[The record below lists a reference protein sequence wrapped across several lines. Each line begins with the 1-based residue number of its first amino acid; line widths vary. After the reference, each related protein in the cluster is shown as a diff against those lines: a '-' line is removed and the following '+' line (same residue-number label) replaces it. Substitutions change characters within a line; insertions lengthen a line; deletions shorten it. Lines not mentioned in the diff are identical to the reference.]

1 MPLCIFLSSKHI
13 LLLLRYLFCQ
23 GFSEAKI
30 QKVLTAA
37 YKIKNPFQVMT
48 GSQFLETR
56 KEMIKI
62 TTGVKYVNDRL
73 PLVPLPP

>member
-1 MPLCIFLSSKHI
+1 MNSVCVCILNSVTKAFFFASIFL
-13 LLLLRYLFCQ
+13 LFNIFAKFQ

-56 KEMIKI
+56 KEMVKI
-62 TTGVKYVNDRL
+62 TTGVK
-73 PLVPLPP
+73 